1 MLPGSTKLSVS
12 MIGSIAAMFY
22 VVIFLG
28 SLGFWATLNGVFLFV

>member
-12 MIGSIAAMFY
+12 MIGSIAAMFH

-28 SLGFWATLNGVFLFV
+28 SLGFLATLNGFFLFV

>member
-28 SLGFWATLNGVFLFV
+28 NLGFWATLNGFFLFF

>member
-12 MIGSIAAMFY
+12 MVGSIAAMFY

-28 SLGFWATLNGVFLFV
+28 SLGFWATLNGFFLFV

>member
-12 MIGSIAAMFY
+12 VVGSIAAMFY

-28 SLGFWATLNGVFLFV
+28 SLGFWATLNGFFLFV